1 MKSRDQKSQ
10 SKSDLGQFEAAA
22 ALFDADPAST
32 IEKIEAFPKFV
43 SRQAMAKFITKYEIF
58 KQILEVNGS
67 IVECG
72 VLHGGG
78 TLAWAKMSSIF
89 EPANHLRKVIGFD
102 TFGGF
107 PSVTAEDT
115 RTGSFHE
122 LRQGG
127 LTGSPCDN
135 VLKAIQVYDINRP
148 INHIPKVELVQ
159 GDIATSG
166 EAYLKANP
174 HLVVAL
180 LYLDFDL
187 YEPTKKAIDRCR
199 LCRRHRP
206 RVQANFR
213 VAAAD
218 WAGRLRRRP
227 NAPELEVGPSAIYR
241 CVSSLRTSGPSQSMR
256 S

>member
-187 YEPTKKAIDRCR
+187 YEPTKKAIELFAPRMPKGAIIAFDELNAKIFPGETSAVDETLGLRNLR
-199 LCRRHRP
+199 IRR
-206 RVQANFR
+206 FTF
-213 VAAAD
+213 D
-218 WAGRLRRRP
+218 
-227 NAPELEVGPSAIYR
+227 SY
-241 CVSSLRTSGPSQSMR
+241 VSYAVME
-256 S
+256 